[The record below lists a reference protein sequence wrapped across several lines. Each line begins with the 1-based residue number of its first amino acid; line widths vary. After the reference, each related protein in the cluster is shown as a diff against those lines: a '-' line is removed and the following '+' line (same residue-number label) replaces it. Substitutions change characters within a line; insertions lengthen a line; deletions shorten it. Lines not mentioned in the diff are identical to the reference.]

1 MTDLTMPQLAMMVWE
16 YVGTDPRT
24 EDEIRAMLERQTY
37 LVGSEKRHLDEDLCR
52 NLPGWCAG
60 RGYIRLAAGNEK
72 TPRWI
77 QGNRPKG
84 VDQ

>member
-1 MTDLTMPQLAMMVWE
+1 MTDLTMTELAVMTWE
-16 YVGTDPRT
+16 FVDTPRT
-24 EDEIRAMLERQTY
+24 EDEIRAMLERLTY

-84 VDQ
+84 VDE